1 MVATAWARLVACTSP
16 PSRDAAALRHLAPG
30 VLAMIMTVEV
40 ALAIV
45 WSAVFLGERIT
56 VMEGIGATVVIAGVV
71 LAQRTDPVG
80 EDRVAAGV

>member
-1 MVATAWARLVACTSP
+1 
-16 PSRDAAALRHLAPG
+16 
-30 VLAMIMTVEV
+30 MIMTVEV